1 MKTVQSASL
10 RRDLFKILDQIGRHG
25 EPVEIMRHGKSVAV
39 LGPSTQIPAPKRKP
53 LINLDAIAKFC
64 KQHQIKRFFL
74 FGSVLRDDFDE
85 SSDVD
90 VLIDTKGRRLGFR
103 EECNMLSQ
111 RSRSCPSRTAPASP
125 ASTRREGQA
134 GRQVEIHPV
143 GRVAPQNLRV

>member
-10 RRDLFKILDQIGRHG
+10 RKDLFKILDQIGQHG
-25 EPVEIMRHGKSVAV
+25 EPLEIMRHGKPVAV
-39 LGPSTQIPAPKRKP
+39 LGPSTQIPASKRKP

-64 KQHQIKRFFL
+64 KQHEIKRFFL

-103 EECNMLSQ
+103 EECNMLDFLEAMFGRKVDLVTKDAIES
-111 RSRSCPSRTAPASP
+111 PSMNPHLKASILP
-125 ASTRREGQA
+125 S
-134 GRQVEIHPV
+134 
-143 GRVAPQNLRV
+143 LRLVYDEAA